1 MGSCHILK
9 LHQRPCISAR
19 QRCLFFV
26 PLNSNASSNADVEMF
41 QNVVSVSS
49 SSARQNPWLY
59 DIRCKVDFWSITILL
74 FNLEFQLSL
83 VKHFGNHLELKLG
96 RGNSGTIPTQIVAW
110 QSVKDQRTFGMKLFF
125 ESEAVDIHEPLSY
138 WSIDILC
145 QRITQLSEANGQLF
159 YRAVKIFCALAK
171 AGSLDW
177 IM

>member
-1 MGSCHILK
+1 MRAVMLM
-9 LHQRPCISAR
+9 L
-19 QRCLFFV
+19 RCFKTLCLSH
-26 PLNSNASSNADVEMF
+26 PAQPGKTRD
-41 QNVVSVSS
+41 
-49 SSARQNPWLY
+49 Y
-59 DIRCKVDFWSITILL
+59 DIRCKVDFWSITMLL

-83 VKHFGNHLELKLG
+83 AKHFGNHFELKLG